1 MAYSVELKKQ
11 ALNLVKAG
19 VSITDICKD
28 LKIKNRAT
36 LYGWIKKSDD
46 VDINEES
53 IESLKK
59 QIATLSKRAP
69 TEANSRKIAML
80 TKSLER
86 LEKKSKK
93 IEKKAKQNIVHSK
106 DVQVYRDKML
116 HPDYGLYAYQRKF
129 ILDTSRFRVWLKSR
143 QIGATYGCAGECL
156 VEAMSGMDQL
166 ILSASETQALKWYS
180 EIQTHAEKLGIMLK
194 GSSSE
199 IKLPSGAII
208 YIFANNFRTIQGFS
222 GSVWMDEFAWYLNPK
237 RIWEAFIP
245 SITSVKAGETKAR
258 ITILSTPFE
267 QDSLFHKLCL
277 DTKKYYMFSRH
288 TTTIYDAVKD
298 GLDVDIQVLRDLFES
313 DSWAMMYECVFA
325 DDKTSF
331 FPISLI
337 KSCVRDYMYY
347 MPQANN
353 VLWSGYDVGRVAD
366 ISVLSA
372 LDKVEGRYALAIQ
385 DIFERTKF
393 EAQKTALRDHLKLY
407 KKSNLRIDMTGIG
420 RDIAETMETEFPN
433 QAEGIYFTAAS
444 KEMMVLNLKKMFED
458 KMILIPNDPVLIAD
472 IHAIKRK
479 AGQKRMLYDADRNS
493 HGHADRFWSLALA
506 AKKLDILGR
515 GGEDDNSK
523 GGAVVA

>member
-1 MAYSVELKKQ
+1 
-11 ALNLVKAG
+11 
-19 VSITDICKD
+19 
-28 LKIKNRAT
+28 
-36 LYGWIKKSDD
+36 
-46 VDINEES
+46 
-53 IESLKK
+53 
-59 QIATLSKRAP
+59 
-69 TEANSRKIAML
+69 
-80 TKSLER
+80 
-86 LEKKSKK
+86 
-93 IEKKAKQNIVHSK
+93 
-106 DVQVYRDKML
+106 
-116 HPDYGLYAYQRKF
+116 
-129 ILDTSRFRVWLKSR
+129 
-143 QIGATYGCAGECL
+143 
-156 VEAMSGMDQL
+156 MSGMDQL

-180 EIQTHAEKLGIMLK
+180 EIQTHAQALGIMLK

-199 IKLPSGAII
+199 IKLPSGATI

-298 GLDVDIQVLRDLFES
+298 GLDVDIQVLKDLFDE

-337 KSCVRDYMYY
+337 KSCVKDYIYY
-347 MPQANN
+347 MPPVNN

-407 KKSNLRIDMTGIG
+407 RKSNLRIDMTGIG
-420 RDIAETMETEFPN
+420 RDVAETMETEFPN
-433 QAEGIYFTAAS
+433 QAEGIYFTATS

-458 KMILIPNDPVLIAD
+458 KMITIPNDPVLIAD

-506 AKKLDILGR
+506 VKKLDILGR
-515 GGEDDNSK
+515 GGEDGSSK
-523 GGAVVA
+523 GGAIVA